1 MTDLINKKLTFPQ
14 SQITIKI
21 NQMIYSA
28 QTKVYLCT
36 DVSNSANSYCLK
48 IMQSRSDDKNSLAII
63 NTEIILLVNIM
74 RILLILLDE
83 FERSIEYNQY
93 GRLHN

>member
-36 DVSNSANSYCLK
+36 DVSNNSNSYCLK
-48 IMQSRSDDKNSLAII
+48 IMQCRSDNKINSGII
-63 NTEIILLVNIM
+63 NTEIILLV
-74 RILLILLDE
+74 
-83 FERSIEYNQY
+83 
-93 GRLHN
+93 

>member
-14 SQITIKI
+14 TQITIKI

-36 DVSNSANSYCLK
+36 DVSNNANSYCLK
-48 IMQSRSDDKNSLAII
+48 IMQCRSDDKNGLATI
-63 NTEIILLVNIM
+63 NTEIILLVQNIK
-74 RILLILLDE
+74 
-83 FERSIEYNQY
+83 
-93 GRLHN
+93 

>member
-28 QTKVYLCT
+28 QTKIYSCS
-36 DVSNSANSYCLK
+36 DVNNNSNTYCLK
-48 IMQSRSDDKNSLAII
+48 MMQCRSDDKINSGII
-63 NTEIILLVNIM
+63 NTEIILLV
-74 RILLILLDE
+74 
-83 FERSIEYNQY
+83 
-93 GRLHN
+93 